1 MRVRSSPAAS
11 RLAVLA
17 RVFAVLASVAP
28 VSAAAGAQGAA
39 PPRRP
44 VHTYSIVARDTATGE
59 LGAAVQSH
67 WFSVGSNVIW
77 AEAGV
82 GAVATQSFIEP
93 SYGPLGLDLMRAGK
107 TARQALDALVAGDEH
122 PEVRQVAMVDAAGS
136 VAAWTGGS
144 AIIEAGHVEGEGF
157 SAQANLMASDRVWPA
172 MAEAYRSADG
182 DLADRMLAALEAA
195 QREGGDIRG
204 SQSAAIVV
212 VRGTSTGKPWTD
224 RLVDLRIE
232 DHPEPLVELRRLLAL
247 ERAYDLMNEGDA
259 RMTEGDVEGAV
270 GAYGAA
276 EKLAPEVVEMVY
288 WHAATLA
295 GAGKVEES
303 LPLFERVFEA
313 EPRWAVL
320 TPRLPASGLLP
331 ADDELIRRILSVDGG
346 ESGLRE
352 IERLERQGRYGP
364 AAWAPTA
371 PVPCP
376 GEEPEPALGAQ
387 CAPPRR
393 GADDAG

>member
-1 MRVRSSPAAS
+1 MEVRSSSAFRRRAAAAVTALGAA
-11 RLAVLA
+11 LAW
-17 RVFAVLASVAP
+17 S
-28 VSAAAGAQGAA
+28 AAGAQDAA
-39 PPRRP
+39 PRRP
-44 VHTYSIVARDTATGE
+44 VHTYSIVARDSATGD

-93 SYGPLGLDLMRAGK
+93 SYGPLGLDLMRAGR

-122 PEVRQVAMVDAAGS
+122 PEVRQVAMVDAAGR
-136 VAAWTGGS
+136 VAAWTGDR
-144 AIIEAGHVEGEGF
+144 AIIEAGHVEGRGF
-157 SAQANLMASDRVWPA
+157 SAQANLMESDRVWPA
-172 MAEAYRSADG
+172 MAEALRAAEG

-204 SQSAAIVV
+204 SQSAALLV
-212 VRGTSTGKPWTD
+212 VRGTSTGRPWAD
-224 RLVDLRIE
+224 RTVDLRVE

-270 GAYGAA
+270 AAYGEA
-276 EKLAPEVVEMVY
+276 EALAPAVVEMVY

-295 GAGKVEES
+295 GAGRVEES

-320 TPRLPASGLLP
+320 TPRLPAAGLLP
-331 ADDELIRRILSVDGG
+331 PDDALIRRILAVQGG
-346 ESGLRE
+346 EPGLRE
-352 IERLERQGRYGP
+352 IQRLEARGRYGP
-364 AAWAPTA
+364 AAW
-371 PVPCP
+371 
-376 GEEPEPALGAQ
+376 PEPAG
-387 CAPPRR
+387 PE
-393 GADDAG
+393 GDGDGG